1 MRREA
6 SVSYEQKLPT
16 EMLLAGLSGRCF
28 SEVKTDTVTTY
39 SPSDL
44 KRDGDALPKEN
55 HIDYLR
61 TVIPVPHRPWLT
73 LAVLIVIDVLC
84 LSLAG
89 FISVWLRLAFN
100 GQFHPSLYW
109 RLWPITGIFILTYGL
124 AGLYPGIAI
133 SPVEELRR
141 LTLTTT
147 LMYLLLGAA
156 IFLFRE
162 VELYSRAAFLSA
174 WLLSLLFVIV
184 GRYGLRGVC
193 ARKAWWGYPVVVL
206 GAGKTGEMVVRTLK
220 RHPTLG
226 LKPVALLDDDIEKH
240 RDIDGVPVVGQLSI
254 APAIAKNLKIPYA
267 IVAMPG
273 VAYHQLLPLIER
285 YGQLFPHLMI
295 IPDLFGMAS
304 LWVAAK
310 DLGGVLGLEVRQQLF
325 LPGPRLLKS
334 LLDKA
339 LVVLVG
345 LACLPL
351 IGLIS
356 LLITIDSP
364 GPIFYRQTRI
374 GRNGK
379 LFKIVKFRSMVL
391 NADRVLEQYFERSP
405 QMRMDW
411 EQDQKLKADPR
422 ITRVGRFLRQT
433 SLDEMPQ
440 LWNVLQGEMSMVGP
454 RPIIQ
459 EERRRYGD
467 KFELYLQVLPGIT
480 GLWQVSGRNNI
491 TYDERVNFDTYY
503 VRNWSVWLDIY
514 ILIRTIKVVL
524 AGDGAY

>member
-1 MRREA
+1 MGDRIASLRRA
-6 SVSYEQKLPT
+6 
-16 EMLLAGLSGRCF
+16 
-28 SEVKTDTVTTY
+28 
-39 SPSDL
+39 
-44 KRDGDALPKEN
+44 
-55 HIDYLR
+55 ID
-61 TVIPVPHRPWLT
+61 PVPHRPWLT
-73 LAVLIVIDVLC
+73 LAVLIAIDVLS

-89 FISVWLRLAFN
+89 FTSVWIRLLLN

-109 RLWPITGIFILTYGL
+109 RLWPLTGIFVLTYAI

-147 LMYLLLGAA
+147 LMYLLLGSS
-156 IFLFRE
+156 IFMFRE
-162 VELYSRAAFLSA
+162 VELYSRGAFLIA
-174 WLLSLLFVIV
+174 WILSLLLVIV
-184 GRYGLRGVC
+184 GRYGVRALC
-193 ARKAWWGYPVVVL
+193 ARQAWWGYPVVVM
-206 GAGKTGEMVVRTLK
+206 GAGKTGEMVIRTLQ

-226 LKPVALLDDDIEKH
+226 LKPVAMLDDDPQKH
-240 RDIDGVPVVGQLSI
+240 GELSGVPVVGKLSI
-254 APAIAKNLKIPYA
+254 APIIAKELKIPYA

-273 VAYHQLLPLIER
+273 VAHHQLFPLIER
-285 YGQLFPHLMI
+285 YGRTFPHLMI

-325 LPGPRLLKS
+325 LPGPRLLKA

-339 LVVLVG
+339 LVLFVG

-351 IGLIS
+351 IVLIS
-356 LLITIDSP
+356 LLVVVDSS

-374 GRNGK
+374 GRRGK
-379 LFKIVKFRSMVL
+379 RFKVWKFRSMVVD
-391 NADRVLEQYFERSP
+391 ADRVLEQYFERYP
-405 QMRMDW
+405 QLRKDW
-411 EQDQKLKADPR
+411 EKDQKLKDDPR
-422 ITRVGRFLRQT
+422 ITRVGKFLRQT

-440 LWNVLQGEMSMVGP
+440 LWNVLRGEMSMVGP
-454 RPIIQ
+454 RPIVQ
-459 EERRRYGD
+459 EEVRRYGD
-467 KFELYLQVLPGIT
+467 KFKLYLQVLPGIT

-514 ILIRTIKVVL
+514 ILIRMVKVVL